1 MKKRINN
8 LNRLKEL
15 EKNQDSFAAD
25 ELDLKHIWDRAIQ
38 SLEETK
44 KDVARIKKEEAEEQR
59 LLLEQIKQLEQEL
72 DNVDND
78 LAIAEQEYE
87 EINISIKKQKLVAEK
102 KTGDD
107 DRLQSLRAEA
117 DELLNEIAT
126 AVRSGHVPPD
136 FEIYR
141 DENFLKNVDQDTQ
154 KLLEKEKERFNVEL
168 DVIDLENK
176 CRHDNYALDEKD
188 HAIGIKDANIVYQQ
202 NHLDALKNE
211 LSRANKY
218 YDDILNQ
225 IKQQIDE
232 ESRDV
237 KDLETQL
244 KDK

>member
-1 MKKRINN
+1 MRPSYTEF
-8 LNRLKEL
+8 RG
-15 EKNQDSFAAD
+15 D
-25 ELDLKHIWDRAIQ
+25 
-38 SLEETK
+38 K
-44 KDVARIKKEEAEEQR
+44 KDVSRIKKEEAEEQR

-102 KTGDD
+102 KSGEDE
-107 DRLQSLRAEA
+107 RLQSLRAEA

-154 KLLEKEKERFNVEL
+154 KLLEKEKERYNVEL

-176 CRHDNYALDEKD
+176 CRNDNYALDEKD

-225 IKQQIDE
+225 IKQQIEE

-237 KDLETQL
+237 KDLEQQL